1 MIANTPKAKNQL
13 NKQHST
19 QNLKTVITRQIDK
32 TLQYEIQV
40 LAMNSLKLYGIN
52 IEIRNVFLV

>member
-1 MIANTPKAKNQL
+1 MIANTPKAKNQP